1 MKRLAIIP
9 VKTFSRRLKRKN
21 FIKLDKKSLYSHTLD
36 NLVKTKKFSTIH
48 ISSEKMLNEK
58 YQDFLRPRSL
68 TKNNTTLDELIIWIL
83 NKYRAKGVIFDTV
96 CLAYATSPL
105 LNAKDYLLALKK
117 FENSNKKNPLISCSK
132 FRNSFDEALI
142 LKKKLL
148 VPVNHRK
155 FYSDSK
161 FHKEF
166 FFETGAFIF
175 FSSDIYKSKRIKLIK
190 NKRFLPYIL
199 PFEKSIDLN
208 TKEDFKIIKKLYN
221 LK

>member
-105 LNAKDYLLALKK
+105 LNSKDYLLALKK
-117 FENSNKKNPLISCSK
+117 F
-132 FRNSFDEALI
+132 
-142 LKKKLL
+142 
-148 VPVNHRK
+148 
-155 FYSDSK
+155 
-161 FHKEF
+161 
-166 FFETGAFIF
+166 
-175 FSSDIYKSKRIKLIK
+175 
-190 NKRFLPYIL
+190 
-199 PFEKSIDLN
+199 
-208 TKEDFKIIKKLYN
+208 
-221 LK
+221 